1 MRISEGRYARDLRR
15 LQLAQRLIDLEV
27 RTKAVRDWTGLS
39 ELRIRNLCKF
49 YDPTW
54 VGRPRHRGP
63 APTRAEAFL
72 RSPALRSEASAIG
85 GLAYALEVVPESS
98 GSKARARVVDT
109 EAGERLCDAFE
120 LYRRM
125 VPGARFTMNQF
136 LLLVAALA
144 EGTDLELGWCS
155 ECRGALLIDP
165 LGIKRRLCIACRDGA
180 SEPPE
185 RSNSVA
191 SLGESHAPYSGQ
203 QSLF

>member
-27 RTKAVRDWTGLS
+27 RTKEVRAWTGLS

-72 RSPALRSEASAIG
+72 RSPVLRSEASAIG
-85 GLAYALEVVPESS
+85 GLAYALGVVPKAS
-98 GSKARARVVDT
+98 GSRVRARAADIET
-109 EAGERLCDAFE
+109 GERLCDAFE

-144 EGTDLELGWCS
+144 EGSDLELGCCS
-155 ECRGALLIDP
+155 ECRGALLVDP
-165 LGIKRRLCIACRDGA
+165 LGIKRRLCIACRDTP
-180 SEPPE
+180 SEPVE
-185 RSNSVA
+185 RSNRLQSP
-191 SLGESHAPYSGQ
+191 GDSHIPSPLQ

>member
-27 RTKAVRDWTGLS
+27 RTKAVRAWTGLS

-49 YDPTW
+49 YDPAW

-72 RSPALRSEASAIG
+72 RSPGLRSEASAIG
-85 GLAYALEVVPESS
+85 GLAHALGVVPKAS
-98 GSKARARVVDT
+98 GSRARARTADI

-120 LYRRM
+120 LYRRV

-144 EGTDLELGWCS
+144 EGTDLELGCCS
-155 ECRGALLIDP
+155 ECRGALLVDP
-165 LGIKRRLCIACRDGA
+165 LGIKRRLCIACREGV
-180 SEPPE
+180 SEPAEHLNRTP
-185 RSNSVA
+185 
-191 SLGESHAPYSGQ
+191 SLADGHMPNSGQ